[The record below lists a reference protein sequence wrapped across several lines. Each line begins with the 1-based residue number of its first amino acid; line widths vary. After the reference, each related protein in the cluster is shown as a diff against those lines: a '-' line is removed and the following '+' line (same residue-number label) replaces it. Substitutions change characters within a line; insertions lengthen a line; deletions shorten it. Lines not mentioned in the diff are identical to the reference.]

1 MAYQAL
7 YRVWRSQRF
16 DDVVGQKAITQ
27 TLKMQSIKTRS
38 RMPIYLRVLEEPGK
52 QVQRKFLPK
61 PSIVRTRSTVSL
73 AMSAICVAQSQ
84 QGRKKT

>member
-52 QVQRKFLPK
+52 QVQRKF
-61 PSIVRTRSTVSL
+61 
-73 AMSAICVAQSQ
+73 CQSHQ
-84 QGRKKT
+84 LSEPGQR